1 MWRRLIY
8 YTNAIRKIVEVYAR
22 KIKFAMVSYE
32 SVIKRIGGAIII
44 KISSAGCNLL
54 LGILLGRLL
63 GASFTGTFY
72 LTITIMSILSTISRL
87 GMDHALVKLIA
98 SLKHDENFVGIKYIN
113 LVSLLISG
121 LMAIAITVLIYEYAS
136 VLATYLFSD
145 KSLTYAF
152 QYGALALVPMTLMS
166 IQAFCLQGVEKV
178 NQSLFLINF
187 IWVAGS
193 CVVVAIGTYTFSKNY
208 IFVGY
213 SLTFVVAL
221 VVASIWWR
229 QFIGEVSFTYIEG
242 FASRLFRTSLPMLV
256 TNVMSHVML
265 WCPLLLLGVFSDTSS
280 IGIYGSVGRVAGL
293 LSFVL
298 IATNSVIAP
307 KISRNFVA
315 GNLTDLVRIVRNT
328 ARVSLILS
336 LPICLVFLLF
346 PSTVLS
352 LFGSEFTSGATALQ
366 ILCLGHLFN
375 CYSGSVFYT
384 LNMTSGH
391 KVVGIISFISATLL
405 IALSYILIPLYGING
420 AAIAASFIMIL
431 HNCLGALAV
440 YKMLDFVI
448 FPKNFRFE

>member
-1 MWRRLIY
+1 
-8 YTNAIRKIVEVYAR
+8 
-22 KIKFAMVSYE
+22 
-32 SVIKRIGGAIII
+32 
-44 KISSAGCNLL
+44 
-54 LGILLGRLL
+54 
-63 GASFTGTFY
+63 
-72 LTITIMSILSTISRL
+72 
-87 GMDHALVKLIA
+87 
-98 SLKHDENFVGIKYIN
+98 
-113 LVSLLISG
+113 
-121 LMAIAITVLIYEYAS
+121 
-136 VLATYLFSD
+136 
-145 KSLTYAF
+145 
-152 QYGALALVPMTLMS
+152 
-166 IQAFCLQGVEKV
+166 
-178 NQSLFLINF
+178 
-187 IWVAGS
+187 
-193 CVVVAIGTYTFSKNY
+193 
-208 IFVGY
+208 
-213 SLTFVVAL
+213 
-221 VVASIWWR
+221 
-229 QFIGEVSFTYIEG
+229 
-242 FASRLFRTSLPMLV
+242 
-256 TNVMSHVML
+256 
-265 WCPLLLLGVFSDTSS
+265 LGVFSDTSS